1 MSVQSF
7 LINNGER
14 NPNEFI
20 AKIGRSLSIPPN
32 SEICVNKLSLRNIKY
47 KSVNSSNDTFVIMW
61 GQNGLPNKATSAQN
75 NNQTSFMPA
84 ETIKLNHGSYKLYGS
99 LTDIDDLSEGSEVNY
114 DNIANNLIKSI
125 SEQSKYFM
133 WGWASTFS
141 TQGVEIM
148 PYLKARTAGF
158 INFNTAIIS
167 EDNMNII
174 INAAVAGASPSNT
187 EITNTRNGYA
197 IVGSERVPFP
207 YDTFLIAPTLDE
219 PRGLTIWTLD
229 QYDNTDIELLRGFG
243 GYILDEQEYYKNN
256 ESYNIEKDWIGF
268 ENEFDINLDDPI
280 NTINLMPISW
290 EIEKETNQIMFIR
303 REIVNNSVGDIV
315 ENIQTGIIYNGT
327 NDIEIS
333 FQPNI
338 TPGNPVTDTNKFIM
352 NCVVKVAANPATTVG
367 FFDLDQSYFG
377 MDWRNALVWSSID
390 NDTFDYGTID
400 IFCSGIDESKF
411 ITNVNSSIGPIS
423 GNAIAGGI
431 YHMGNISATLFMTPV
446 KSGTVLNIT
455 PETTTDYIFQKFTEK
470 CNCNIFQE
478 QDNTI
483 YNIDNDID
491 AGDLLQLDMN
501 YNTDSA
507 QLSLNIDNLPINN
520 YICNPENGKT
530 QKRIFTIMNEG
541 SDSETPYSSPIV
553 INPFNLNWNKLNNM
567 SPIVINNFQ
576 IRFSNLDGSTSSCL
590 ESNVDIEILIK
601 SNTQINY
608 RATRGMTQKIETI
621 DQTENNFKIAQN
633 VF

>member
-20 AKIGRSLSIPPN
+20 AKIGRSLTIPPN

-75 NNQTSFMPA
+75 ENQTNFMPA

-99 LTDIDDLSEGSEVNY
+99 LINIDDLSQGSDVNY
-114 DNIANNLIKSI
+114 DNIGNNLIKSI

-133 WGWASTFS
+133 WGWASSFS
-141 TQGVEIM
+141 TVGVEIM
-148 PYLKARTAGF
+148 AYLKARTAGF
-158 INFNTAIIS
+158 IDFNTAIMS
-167 EDNMNII
+167 EDNMDITII
-174 INAAVAGASPSNT
+174 DAVPGTSPSYT
-187 EITNTRNGYA
+187 QITNTRNGFA
-197 IVGSERVPFP
+197 IVGSHRVPFP
-207 YDTFLIAPTLDE
+207 FDSFLKVPTVDE
-219 PRGLTIWTLD
+219 PHGLTIWTLQ
-229 QYDNTDIELLRGFG
+229 QYDNTIDHLLRGFG
-243 GYILDEQEYYKNN
+243 GYILDEQEYYKNK

-268 ENEFDINLDDPI
+268 ENEFDIIDDPI

-315 ENIQTGIIYNGT
+315 ENIQTGLIYDG
-327 NDIEIS
+327 NDDIKIS
-333 FQPNI
+333 FRPNI
-338 TPGNPVTDTNKFIM
+338 TPGNPVTDTNKLIM
-352 NCVVKVAANPATTVG
+352 NCIVKVGAAPDATVG

-377 MDWRNALVWSSID
+377 MDWRNALVWSSSDIGE
-390 NDTFDYGTID
+390 FDYGTID

-411 ITNVNSSIGPIS
+411 ITGVNSSIGPIS
-423 GNAIAGGI
+423 GPTITGGI

-446 KSGTVLNIT
+446 KSGTVLGIT

-478 QDNTI
+478 LDNEI

-491 AGDLLQLDMN
+491 TDALLQLDMN

-507 QLSLNIDNLPINN
+507 QLSLNVDNLPINN

-541 SDSETPYSSPIV
+541 SDSDTPYSSPIV
-553 INPFNLNWNKLNNM
+553 VNPFNLNWNKLNNM

-576 IRFSNLDGSTSSCL
+576 IRFSNSDGSTSSCL

-608 RATRGMTQKIETI
+608 NATRGMTQKIETI

>member
-7 LINNGER
+7 IINNGQR

-20 AKIGRSLSIPPN
+20 AKIGQSLVIPPN

-75 NNQTSFMPA
+75 NNQTSFIPA
-84 ETIKLNHGSYKLYGS
+84 ETIKLKHGCYKLYGS
-99 LTDIDDLSEGSEVNY
+99 LIDIDDLSQGLDVNY
-114 DNIANNLIKSI
+114 DNIGNNLIKSI

-133 WGWASTFS
+133 WGWASSFS
-141 TQGVEIM
+141 TEGVEIM
-148 PYLKARTAGF
+148 AYLKARTAGF
-158 INFNTAIIS
+158 INFNTAILS
-167 EDNMNII
+167 KDNMDIV
-174 INAAVAGASPSNT
+174 INDAVPGVSPSNT
-187 EITNTRNGYA
+187 EITNTRNGFA
-197 IVGSERVPFP
+197 IVGSYRVPFP
-207 YDTFLIAPTLDE
+207 FDSFLIVPTLDE
-219 PRGLTIWTLD
+219 PHGLTIWTLD
-229 QYDNTDIELLRGFG
+229 EYDNTTIELFRGFG

-268 ENEFDINLDDPI
+268 ENEFDINKAEPI
-280 NTINLMPISW
+280 DTINLMPISW
-290 EIEKETNQIMFIR
+290 EIEKQTGQIMFIR
-303 REIVNNSVGDIV
+303 REIVNNSVGEII
-315 ENIQTGIIYNGT
+315 ENIQTAIIYDGS
-327 NDIEIS
+327 DAIEIS

-338 TPGNPVTDTNKFIM
+338 TPENPVTDTNKLIM
-352 NCVVKVAANPATTVG
+352 NCVVKVGAAPAATVG
-367 FFDLDQSYFG
+367 FFDLDKSYFG

-390 NDTFDYGTID
+390 NNTFDYGSID
-400 IFCSGIDESKF
+400 IFCSGIDQSKF

-423 GNAIAGGI
+423 GNTIVSGI

-446 KSGTVLNIT
+446 KSGTVLSIT

-491 AGDLLQLDMN
+491 ETTLLQLDMN

-541 SDSETPYSSPIV
+541 TDSQTPYSSSIV
-553 INPFNLNWNKLNNM
+553 VNPFNLNWNKLNNM

-576 IRFSNLDGSTSSCL
+576 IRFSNLDGSTASCL
-590 ESNVDIEILIK
+590 ESNVDIELLIK
-601 SNTQINY
+601 NNTQINY